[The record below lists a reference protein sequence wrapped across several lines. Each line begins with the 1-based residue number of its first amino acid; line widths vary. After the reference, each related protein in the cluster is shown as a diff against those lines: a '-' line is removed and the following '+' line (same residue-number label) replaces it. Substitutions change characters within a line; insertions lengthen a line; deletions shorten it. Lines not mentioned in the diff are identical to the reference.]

1 MIRKQ
6 LYTIESTLKP
16 NLLINYNRFLVNNRR
31 ASVIYNRERDDNL
44 TESHLQTENFDKYYD
59 TKFIGLTIFR
69 KFSDTILGT
78 DDDEDD
84 YDF

>member
-69 KFSDTILGT
+69 NFSDTILGT